1 MCGGRPTPPP
11 PPQRIAIRPA
21 LRPAPKPRRVPQPE
35 EIRKERE
42 DPNIITGKKKTPQEL
57 LKVKEGVKAYPKII
71 NIGKRKKNKNNKM
84 FGIAINM
91 PGLIFFIVIIIFFI
105 KLFFYKM

>member
-11 PPQRIAIRPA
+11 PPQRMAVRPA

-35 EIRKERE
+35 EIRKERD

-57 LKVKEGVKAYPKII
+57 LKVKEGVKQFDAIDPGMNVEAPAQGIPKP
-71 NIGKRKKNKNNKM
+71 N
-84 FGIAINM
+84 A
-91 PGLIFFIVIIIFFI
+91 
-105 KLFFYKM
+105 

>member
-11 PPQRIAIRPA
+11 PPQRIAVRPA

-57 LKVKEGVKAYPKII
+57 LKVKEGVKQFDAIDPGMNVDTPTQGIPNPK
-71 NIGKRKKNKNNKM
+71 
-84 FGIAINM
+84 A
-91 PGLIFFIVIIIFFI
+91 
-105 KLFFYKM
+105 